1 MNLKNGYIR
10 KNIRQFPHLGKL
22 LSCTL
27 LLSPIRAGSK
37 TASRETGRNPYRSI
51 RPKHEQDHLTTLV
64 QIVKLNGK
72 NLKLHP

>member
-1 MNLKNGYIR
+1 MNLKNVHIR

-22 LSCTL
+22 SPYTL

-51 RPKHEQDHLTTLV
+51 RPKHEPDHLTPPV
-64 QIVKLNGK
+64 QTVKLNEK
-72 NLKLHP
+72 NP